1 MDFLDIERRFS
12 NLETLWGGAGMQV
25 RIFEDPSRANAFHKL
40 ISLQR
45 LLRNETELF
54 EPFLQWLSHLHWDFR
69 GYLGS
74 SKQATNHW
82 SMRAHEL
89 SSHFLSLRHAM
100 DAVRLEAVRELETA
114 IHGLITEDSAYAD
127 FICAVV
133 EPENSIVLVE
143 RQWQRRF
150 VTEFLSTSPHLSRVA
165 VSHIAAFL
173 KSEKRSFQNIYV
185 LAPPSRIQDNFMR
198 ALVLG
203 GAIKAAT
210 FLAPNWIAGKEPQK
224 LRHDLVP
231 GLTSVRKPSFAIH
244 GEVFLSDVSWPT
256 EEEFEVF
263 SFSPNHGEFEKF
275 TNNGAAK
282 CRLIEIAN
290 DYVMPIELA
299 ASRVSV
305 LCFSAEGAL
314 EVQYRTPE
322 ETLEVG
328 DILFD
333 LRDGA
338 EEDFL
343 MEAARDEM
351 GDLFDE
357 FAEGRAEW
365 KSRARNLIN
374 RSGLSG
380 AISFLKRSGV
390 GTADH
395 LSLWLDN
402 DDFTTLRS
410 NKDWKNLLVALEF
423 EQAEVD
429 RIIKLGSELRKNLI
443 EIGRKA
449 RLHMSDSVSQED
461 LDRIMAHQ
469 VVTKQLDEFGDA
481 VFVIGMVT
489 ALGNEQKN
497 CEPHEIRRVL
507 RR

>member
-12 NLETLWGGAGMQV
+12 NLETLWEGAGMQV
-25 RIFEDPSRANAFHKL
+25 RIFEDQPRANAFQKL

-45 LLRNETELF
+45 LLRNETDLF
-54 EPFLQWLSHLHWDFR
+54 DPFLQWLSHLHWDFR

-74 SKQATNHW
+74 DEQATKHW
-82 SMRAHEL
+82 SMRSNEL
-89 SSHFLSLRHAM
+89 NSHLLTLRHAM
-100 DAVRLEAVRELETA
+100 NAVRLEAVGELQTA
-114 IHGLITEDSAYAD
+114 IQSLIAQDSAYAK
-127 FICAVV
+127 FITQVV
-133 EPENSIVLVE
+133 EPKNSIVIVE

-150 VTEFLSTSPHLSRVA
+150 VREFISTSTTLSAVA
-165 VSHIAAFL
+165 VTHIAAFL
-173 KSEKRSFQNIYV
+173 KSERRMFENVYV

-198 ALVLG
+198 ALILG
-203 GAIKAAT
+203 GAIKAAI
-210 FLAPNWIAGKEPQK
+210 FLSPNWIAGKEPQK
-224 LRHDLVP
+224 MRQDLVP
-231 GLTSVRKPSFAIH
+231 GLKSVRKPSFSVH
-244 GEVFLSDVSWPT
+244 GPVFLSDVSWPT
-256 EEEFEVF
+256 TEELEVF
-263 SFSPNHGEFEKF
+263 SYSPNHGDFEQF
-275 TNNGAAK
+275 TNSGTVK
-282 CRLIEIAN
+282 CQLIEIAN

-305 LCFSAEGAL
+305 LCHSSEGGL
-314 EVQYRTPE
+314 EVQYRTPG

-357 FAEGRAEW
+357 FAEGRTEW
-365 KSRARNLIN
+365 KSRANDLID
-374 RSGLSG
+374 REGLNG
-380 AISFLKRSGV
+380 AIKFLKRSGV
-390 GTADH
+390 GTADY
-395 LSLWLDN
+395 LSLWLEN

-410 NKDWKNLLVALEF
+410 KKDWKNLLIALEF
-423 EQAEVD
+423 EPAEVE
-429 RIIKLGSELRKNLI
+429 RLMQLGSELRKSLI

-489 ALGNEQKN
+489 ALGAAEKN

>member
-1 MDFLDIERRFS
+1 
-12 NLETLWGGAGMQV
+12 MQV
-25 RIFEDPSRANAFHKL
+25 RIFEDSPRASAFQKL

-45 LLRNETELF
+45 LLRNETDLF
-54 EPFLQWLSHLHWDFR
+54 DPFLQWLSHLHWDFR
-69 GYLGS
+69 GYVGS
-74 SKQATNHW
+74 AEQAANHW

-89 SSHFLSLRHAM
+89 SSYFLTLRHSI
-100 DAVRLEAVRELETA
+100 DSVRMEAVDDLQA
-114 IHGLITEDSAYAD
+114 SIQSLITQDSAYAD
-127 FICAVV
+127 FITAVV
-133 EPENSIVLVE
+133 EPENSIVIVE

-150 VTEFLSTSPHLSRVA
+150 VTEFFSNSPNLDKVA
-165 VSHIAAFL
+165 VTHIAAFL
-173 KSEKRSFQNIYV
+173 KSERRSFQNIYV

-203 GAIKAAT
+203 GAINAAT
-210 FLAPNWIAGKEPQK
+210 FLSPNWIAGKEPQK
-224 LRHDLVP
+224 MRHDLVP
-231 GLTSVRKPSFAIH
+231 GIKSVRKPLFSVH
-244 GEVFLSDVSWPT
+244 GDVFLTDVSWPT
-256 EEEFEVF
+256 EEELEVF
-263 SFSPNHGEFEKF
+263 SFSPNHGDFEQF
-275 TNNGAAK
+275 TNKGPVK

-305 LCFSAEGAL
+305 LCHSSEGAL
-314 EVQYRTPE
+314 EVQYRTPG

-365 KSRARNLIN
+365 KSRARHLIK
-374 RSGLSG
+374 RAGLNG
-380 AISFLKRSGV
+380 AITFLKGSGV
-390 GTADH
+390 GTADY
-395 LSLWLDN
+395 LSLWLEN
-402 DDFTTLRS
+402 EDFTTLRS
-410 NKDWKNLLVALEF
+410 KKDWKNLLVALEF
-423 EQAEVD
+423 ESTQVD
-429 RIIKLGSELRKNLI
+429 RLIQLGSELRKNLS
-443 EIGRKA
+443 EIGRNA

-461 LDRIMAHQ
+461 LERIMAHQ

-489 ALGNEQKN
+489 SLGAEERH